1 MGYVKIL
8 RAHDEGDRRGER
20 GESSESRCGAVCLP
34 WTCVSV
40 SFLAFLAHSST
51 NMHPLFGSN
60 DLDGRRKRQINLGGL
75 SSNASQTAL
84 LEQAKARREE
94 RDAQKRRAEAAV
106 RVQAWWRGE
115 SEGKRVRN
123 GLKQVLR
130 DDTKGINGLRALVL
144 IGRDEDALAL
154 WSSNMDQA
162 GMLVLDQ
169 SDTSIANWGF
179 TCSPFVSLTRSRC
192 SKLANAPTTR
202 GSLTPALSGQPP
214 IVSTVWRSI

>member
-1 MGYVKIL
+1 
-8 RAHDEGDRRGER
+8 
-20 GESSESRCGAVCLP
+20 
-34 WTCVSV
+34 
-40 SFLAFLAHSST
+40 
-51 NMHPLFGSN
+51 MHPLFGSN

-84 LEQAKARREE
+84 LEQAKTRREE

-154 WSSNMDQA
+154 WSSSMDQA
-162 GMLVLDQ
+162 GMLVLD
-169 SDTSIANWGF
+169 
-179 TCSPFVSLTRSRC
+179 
-192 SKLANAPTTR
+192 K
-202 GSLTPALSGQPP
+202 
-214 IVSTVWRSI
+214 